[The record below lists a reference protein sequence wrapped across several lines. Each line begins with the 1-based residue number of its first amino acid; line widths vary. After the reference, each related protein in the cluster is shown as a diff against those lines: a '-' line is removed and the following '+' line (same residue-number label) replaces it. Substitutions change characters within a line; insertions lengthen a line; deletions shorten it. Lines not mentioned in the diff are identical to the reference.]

1 MFKGCKKLKKKAR
14 IPKEAEYYISANNYE
29 MYDGCP
35 CEKSK
40 QEYLN

>member
-1 MFKGCKKLKKKAR
+1 MFKSCKKLKKKAR
-14 IPKEAEYYISANNYE
+14 IPKVVEYYISANNYG
-29 MYDGCP
+29 MYDDSL